1 LPGAGAYSASR
12 AAATRSLERLRVGL
26 VGSGVQVIT
35 ICPGYVDT
43 PMTEANPY
51 RMPFLLPVDKAA
63 RLIVGAI
70 ARGRRFYVLPWQMGW
85 LGRLLSIVP
94 RPLYDRALVRAK

>member
-1 LPGAGAYSASR
+1 MRY
-12 AAATRSLERLRVGL
+12 LESLRVEL
-26 VGSGVQVIT
+26 VGSGVEVIT

-51 RMPFLLPVDKAA
+51 RMPFLMPADKAA
-63 RLIVGAI
+63 RLMVRAI

-85 LGRLLSIVP
+85 VGRLLSIVP
-94 RPLYDRALVRAK
+94 RPVYDRALARAKRKPRTEG